1 MKSLKKAV
9 HLRALTLQSIPGLAL
24 SVALLSVSV
33 AVSGCGV
40 GEAKVDDR
48 TAGEA
53 STPLP
58 VETASTYRSDI
69 YATYETTGAIV
80 ADAEA
85 TVPARVGGVVIE
97 VLAEEGDSVA
107 EGEILARLDGERLR
121 IEVRQAKARLE
132 MATREYARMGQLQ
145 KRGLVSTAAV
155 EGLKYELDALK
166 ASYNLL
172 RLEYGYTEIRA
183 PIAGIVSSRDIKL
196 GTHVNPG
203 TLMFSLTDTARL
215 VAYLL
220 IPQSELSRIAS
231 GHEARVHVD
240 ALPGQ
245 EFRATIAR
253 ISPTVDMQNGTFR
266 ATAYID
272 NEDGRLAPGMFSRF
286 SIAWEKH
293 SDALLVPKVAIVR
306 EDNDSVVYVVRDGTA
321 SRRAVILG
329 IEANDHVQ
337 ILDGLDGS
345 EQIVVTGQGSLRDG
359 ISVLASG
366 TSADN
371 TAG

>member
-1 MKSLKKAV
+1 
-9 HLRALTLQSIPGLAL
+9 
-24 SVALLSVSV
+24 
-33 AVSGCGV
+33 
-40 GEAKVDDR
+40 
-48 TAGEA
+48 
-53 STPLP
+53 
-58 VETASTYRSDI
+58 
-69 YATYETTGAIV
+69 
-80 ADAEA
+80 
-85 TVPARVGGVVIE
+85 
-97 VLAEEGDSVA
+97 
-107 EGEILARLDGERLR
+107 
-121 IEVRQAKARLE
+121 

-172 RLEYGYTEIRA
+172 QLEYGYTEIRA

-231 GHEARVHVD
+231 GHEARVRVD

-293 SDALLVPKVAIVR
+293 SDALLVPKIAIVR
-306 EDNDSVVYVVRDGTA
+306 EDNDSVVYVVHDGTA